1 MPKRRGI
8 QRSYEISRSGISA
21 RYTSR
26 AHRQRRIRELVETMD
41 KELRMWAG
49 RVRAHE
55 VRMRDYGL
63 EKLILSDLV
72 NLNEHAV

>member
-1 MPKRRGI
+1 MTKKKGI
-8 QRSYEISRSGISA
+8 RRSYEISRSGISA
-21 RYTSR
+21 RYASR
-26 AHRQRRIRELVETMD
+26 AQRQKRLRELVETMN
-41 KELRMWAG
+41 KELCMWTG

-72 NLNEHAV
+72 NDDAQ